1 MYFTIYKAN
10 IMEIWKDIIGY
21 EGLYQVSDLGRV
33 KSLNYNKK
41 NISNILKDRVP
52 GARYASVVLCKGKEH
67 KRFLV
72 HRLVWETFKGPIPA
86 GYEINHNDENTFN
99 NRLDNLSLMN
109 HLENMRYGSR
119 TERVAK
125 KRSIGIIQYGLD
137 GTKIKEWESAKQAVE
152 QNPSWS
158 RGNISS
164 CCHGTRKSANGY
176 IWKFA

>member
-1 MYFTIYKAN
+1 MRK
-10 IMEIWKDIIGY
+10 EIWKDIPGY
-21 EGLYQVSDLGRV
+21 EGLYQVSNYGRV

-52 GARYASVVLCKGKEH
+52 GARYASVVLCKNKQH

-72 HRLVWETFKGPIPA
+72 HRLVWETFNGPIPE

-99 NRLDNLSLMN
+99 NHLDNLSLMN

-119 TERVAK
+119 TERAANN
-125 KRSIGIIQYGLD
+125 RSRVIIQYNLD
-137 GTKIKEWESAKQAVE
+137 GAEIKRWKSAKEIE
-152 QNPSWS
+152 QITGWC

-164 CCHGTRKSANGY
+164 CCHGARKTANGY
-176 IWKFA
+176 IWKYA